1 MAYSEPLFLLLAAGY
16 FLSRAH
22 PLRRGLLAALA
33 MAARIS
39 GAAIVVSAAVDA
51 LLTRGRQRRT
61 ALLTVAFGAAAFAV
75 WWLFIALLVHDPLG
89 FLHGSP
95 SWGHSSGLVQI
106 LDLVRHRDPRA
117 ERVAG
122 AATPRACPTATDAMT
137 TRPGPRSKGP

>member
-1 MAYSEPLFLLLAAGY
+1 
-16 FLSRAH
+16 
-22 PLRRGLLAALA
+22 
-33 MAARIS
+33 
-39 GAAIVVSAAVDA
+39 
-51 LLTRGRQRRT
+51 
-61 ALLTVAFGAAAFAV
+61 VAFGAAAFAV

-122 AATPRACPTATDAMT
+122 VLGLACEARRGPSIEIGQPRPVI
-137 TRPGPRSKGP
+137 